1 MSPQELQLQKKKAR
15 IDRMIAQKRQQD
27 LCKEK
32 SGGAQPAKA
41 MGEAMDCSHNPKG
54 KNCPVHGMDA
64 CPTKAMDEGKELSI
78 DQQMK
83 ISREANAKRKPYQ
96 PGDRMKQRAAQIK
109 QMVKNAPKDTRTDA
123 QKMADATGP
132 RPGSRYRG
140 D

>member
-1 MSPQELQLQKKKAR
+1 MSPQEIQMQKKKATL
-15 IDRMIAQKRQQD
+15 DKMIAMKRKQQLD
-27 LCKEK
+27 KTKAE
-32 SGGAQPAKA
+32 PVKA
-41 MGEAMDCSHNPKG
+41 MGEA
-54 KNCPVHGMDA
+54 
-64 CPTKAMDEGKELSI
+64 KELSI
-78 DQQMK
+78 DDQMR